1 MGFQLSFEERTTFNL
16 FAEKNTP
23 RKDDL
28 SSRTINKSALKGE
41 KENMLNITLN
51 KMFLF
56 LFRMKKQKFSL
67 KPLTFFFSVY
77 CDQVT
82 VFPSNRI
89 FLHNLHS
96 GNLD

>member
-56 LFRMKKQKFSL
+56 RMKKQKFSL
-67 KPLTFFFSVY
+67 KLLTVFFFSV
-77 CDQVT
+77 
-82 VFPSNRI
+82 
-89 FLHNLHS
+89 L
-96 GNLD
+96 